1 MYYHNFL
8 LLQSDCA
15 CVLRREL
22 KDTAPPDL
30 LKRDFHSDGSRR
42 QVVEDITYLPVMESR
57 LGGGTRVIIIH
68 SDAVSTYR
76 RCGKSTLLKMYRDSL
91 LASGIE
97 DSRTIFI
104 NFEDYDNRE
113 LLEPENLHAFLKSR
127 LCNGKMTYVFLD
139 EIQNVKDFQRVVDSL
154 FLDEETDI
162 YMTGS
167 NAFLLSGELATLL
180 SGRYVEIKTLP
191 LSFAEFI
198 GANELESTPLSQSY
212 RRHVE
217 TGSFPYASAF
227 GDNKVEVHDYLR
239 GVYSTIVLEDII
251 ARYKIADSKMLES
264 VMPLISGCVRRFSDR
279 RALM

>member
-1 MYYHNFL
+1 MNKSRHTASLRPSCACALSWAGILVWRLLFCAGELLGKLYYHNFL

-57 LGGGTRVIIIH
+57 LGGGTRGIIIH
-68 SDAVSTYR
+68 SDAGSTYR

-113 LLEPENLHAFLKSR
+113 LLEPENLASR
-127 LCNGKMTYVFLD
+127 T
-139 EIQNVKDFQRVVDSL
+139 E
-154 FLDEETDI
+154 
-162 YMTGS
+162 
-167 NAFLLSGELATLL
+167 
-180 SGRYVEIKTLP
+180 GR
-191 LSFAEFI
+191 
-198 GANELESTPLSQSY
+198 
-212 RRHVE
+212 
-217 TGSFPYASAF
+217 
-227 GDNKVEVHDYLR
+227 
-239 GVYSTIVLEDII
+239 
-251 ARYKIADSKMLES
+251 
-264 VMPLISGCVRRFSDR
+264 
-279 RALM
+279 